1 MNSSL
6 ALLGMPST
14 AEWLLLVSKSCVR
27 LFPAPAAVAGNR
39 RATEDIKLDFEIGS
53 AAVIAVPS
61 QKPMLVGWSAAS
73 GLQVLSFLSASCEL
87 LESALLELV
96 CSRGVVL
103 RNTN

>member
-1 MNSSL
+1 M
-6 ALLGMPST
+6 
-14 AEWLLLVSKSCVR
+14 R

-39 RATEDIKLDFEIGS
+39 RATEDIKLDFEVDS

-73 GLQVLSFLSASCEL
+73 GLQVLSFPSASFA
-87 LESALLELV
+87 SALPEFAVLELV

-103 RNTN
+103 RSTN